1 MIKTFAD
8 KYTQMLFE
16 RKRVLKWKNI
26 EKVAWKTLQY
36 LNRAESLQDL
46 FVVSGLRL
54 EKLIGNRKGQHS
66 IRISKQYRICFWW
79 KNGNAYE
86 VEINKHYE

>member
-1 MIKTFAD
+1 MIKSFKD

-26 EKVAWKTLQY
+26 EKFAWKSLQY

-46 FVVSGLRL
+46 TVFSGLRL
-54 EKLIGNRKGQHS
+54 EKLVGNRKGQHS
-66 IRISKQYRICFWW
+66 IRISKQYRICFYWE
-79 KNGNAYE
+79 KGQAHQ
-86 VEINKHYE
+86 VEITDYH

>member
-1 MIKTFAD
+1 MIKSFKD
-8 KYTQMLFE
+8 KHTQMLFE
-16 RKRVLKWKNI
+16 RKRVLKWKHI
-26 EKVAWKTLQY
+26 EKLAWKALQY

-46 FVVSGLRL
+46 TVFSGLRL

-86 VEINKHYE
+86 VEITDYH

>member
-1 MIKTFAD
+1 MIKSFRD

-16 RKRVLKWKNI
+16 RKKVLKWKQI
-26 EKVAWKTLQY
+26 EKSVWKALQY
-36 LNRAESLQDL
+36 LNRAERLEDL
-46 FVVSGLRL
+46 NVFSGFRL
-54 EKLIGNRKGQHS
+54 EKLFGDRKGQHS

-86 VEINKHYE
+86 VEIVDYH